1 MKNKIIDVYNT
12 IKNIDDEDIES
23 ISEEELDQLIDALSN
38 SLTDE
43 DKVLRELPKNDQ
55 PTIMVPLEKYT
66 KSIKES
72 KEIYEGVPQ
81 KATIYIDPITGIKD
95 IMIGEE
101 KESEISIMDLAE
113 GKTISSQEAY
123 NLIDKNLKESGE
135 GYTAQD
141 IQEVFAFIQGMDN
154 GSIDKGTEY
163 KNLPEMF
170 KKEILSMET
179 QNNISIDIESK
190 NSLACDFYNTLKQS
204 LYMDQEF
211 IDLEKAIQKELDF
224 DILDQYLD
232 NIVDV
237 MENDLIKVADDIEKK
252 GDPRAEVFRGMSAV
266 FTRAYTYER
275 LLEKINNK
283 SGVINR
289 DMTRGLKRFDDKCK
303 RFNRIYKHN
312 KFLIPDIRI
321 LAPILDRML
330 PNNIHMNDIKKFIL
344 LMISEFLR
352 MDPNNIIDHTEM
364 YYSIKIIESL
374 DYVEKQDSEMK
385 AVVIDNICTVID
397 AINNN

>member
-252 GDPRAEVFRGMSAV
+252 GDPRAEVFRGMSAA